1 MSDQDL
7 NLGQL
12 FLAGFDGTIVDP
24 DHPVVEAIVR
34 DSLGGVI
41 LFDRNVDG
49 TRQNIDSPAQL
60 QQLTA
65 QLQRYAGNS
74 LIIAVDQEGGKV
86 CRLKE
91 VDGFPITKSAA
102 MLASRENRDQVRL
115 QAEIIGGS
123 LRECGINFNLAPVV
137 DLNLNHENPIIGR
150 YERSYGSSP
159 DKVVDLASQFIAAH
173 HNNGVACCIKHFP
186 GHGSANSDSHL
197 GFVDITDCWLEQE
210 LEPFSRLIGSGFA
223 DAVMTAHV
231 IHKGLDKDML
241 PATLSRPVISGLLR
255 DKLGFAG
262 VVVSDDLQMKAIS
275 DRWGFEEAVQMAV
288 VAGVDLVIVGNN
300 LIREKNV
307 VSRGV
312 AAIEELLDSGRI
324 SEHTV
329 RSSLNRVSVLK
340 KKIAGDVS
348 WNSSQPIT

>member
-65 QLQRYAGNS
+65 QLQRHAGNS

-186 GHGSANSDSHL
+186 GHGSARSDSHL

-210 LEPFSRLIGSGFA
+210 LEPFSRLIASGFA